1 MPHLKITCLFDPG
14 NFSGDEDGN
23 GRKLTQAEKEL
34 ALVEIFKDYKQNFG
48 VEYKLAQHK
57 SFKKNLAQRLA
68 HKKPYLN
75 IETEMQL
82 NILVVVWQML
92 TGYDSKWVNTLYL
105 DKELRNEHLIQAFSR
120 TNRLNGIDKQN
131 GIIRYYRY
139 PHSMRR
145 NVKDAFKLYSG
156 DKPYD
161 LFVLK
166 LPDNL
171 RRLNQKFIEISD
183 LFNDCGIE
191 NFERLPEEQADK
203 AMFAKQFQDLNKYL
217 YASRLQGFTWDDLNP
232 QMPDGNKIKVMIDEE
247 TYNILL
253 QRYHELATGGGG
265 GGDEIQYD
273 IDTQISELATGKIN
287 TDYMNANF
295 TKYVR
300 SLQANAPTEE
310 QQKILN
316 SLHKSF
322 ATLSQ
327 EEQAYANVFLT
338 DFLNG
343 DIKLDEGKSFH
354 DYIVEYQTRARDNR
368 TQHFADALG
377 LDIEL
382 LREAMR
388 NVVSASGI
396 TNALLKPIKYSMDLQ
411 KAKEYLDAQ
420 EGASLSLRKVV
431 TKVDDLLRKFILQ
444 GGFEVR
450 DATEHK
456 IPVIQMYSQH
466 EEEDGKMMA
475 AEPFECY
482 KWNRFDQNIIDFFG
496 GDKTILVGCIK
507 NNKQKDWILSHN
519 IYNVRLGKT
528 KGSME
533 KRKEMFGR
541 TSLLVLYEFGKTNK
555 LSAYTITGHKEM
567 DKEEL
572 MAMGYPNKSP
582 RKSYMT
588 FSIESLEIDL
598 SLLTNHRLIE
608 KLIEINPDNEKGTP
622 IFIEP

>member
-1 MPHLKITCLFDPG
+1 
-14 NFSGDEDGN
+14 
-23 GRKLTQAEKEL
+23 
-34 ALVEIFKDYKQNFG
+34 
-48 VEYKLAQHK
+48 
-57 SFKKNLAQRLA
+57 
-68 HKKPYLN
+68 
-75 IETEMQL
+75 
-82 NILVVVWQML
+82 
-92 TGYDSKWVNTLYL
+92 
-105 DKELRNEHLIQAFSR
+105 
-120 TNRLNGIDKQN
+120 
-131 GIIRYYRY
+131 
-139 PHSMRR
+139 
-145 NVKDAFKLYSG
+145 
-156 DKPYD
+156 
-161 LFVLK
+161 
-166 LPDNL
+166 
-171 RRLNQKFIEISD
+171 
-183 LFNDCGIE
+183 
-191 NFERLPEEQADK
+191 
-203 AMFAKQFQDLNKYL
+203 
-217 YASRLQGFTWDDLNP
+217 
-232 QMPDGNKIKVMIDEE
+232 
-247 TYNILL
+247 
-253 QRYHELATGGGG
+253 
-265 GGDEIQYD
+265 
-273 IDTQISELATGKIN
+273 
-287 TDYMNANF
+287 
-295 TKYVR
+295 
-300 SLQANAPTEE
+300 
-310 QQKILN
+310 
-316 SLHKSF
+316 
-322 ATLSQ
+322 
-327 EEQAYANVFLT
+327 
-338 DFLNG
+338 
-343 DIKLDEGKSFH
+343 
-354 DYIVEYQTRARDNR
+354 
-368 TQHFADALG
+368 
-377 LDIEL
+377 
-382 LREAMR
+382 
-388 NVVSASGI
+388 
-396 TNALLKPIKYSMDLQ
+396 MDLQ

-507 NNKQKDWILSHN
+507 NHKQKDWILSHN

-567 DKEEL
+567 GKEEL
-572 MAMGYPNKSP
+572 MAMDYPNKCP